1 MHVVEANFVPIRLS
15 LFTRID
21 SDEIM
26 AFPMESSKEKLID
39 YPKRNYVF
47 RKIIESHL
55 ENLKYDEL
63 LEHIEQSPY

>member
-26 AFPMESSKEKLID
+26 AFPMESMQ
-39 YPKRNYVF
+39 
-47 RKIIESHL
+47 RKV
-55 ENLKYDEL
+55 N
-63 LEHIEQSPY
+63 